1 MLTLQ
6 RTDDTYIVYQNE
18 CRIGSLRL
26 NDNPHHMRNCYVKLE
41 LDELNTEISAELFQ
55 ELPQVVPCNSWWIRT
70 MRS

>member
-26 NDNPHHMRNCYVKLE
+26 YDNPHHMCNCDVKL
-41 LDELNTEISAELFQ
+41 
-55 ELPQVVPCNSWWIRT
+55 
-70 MRS
+70 